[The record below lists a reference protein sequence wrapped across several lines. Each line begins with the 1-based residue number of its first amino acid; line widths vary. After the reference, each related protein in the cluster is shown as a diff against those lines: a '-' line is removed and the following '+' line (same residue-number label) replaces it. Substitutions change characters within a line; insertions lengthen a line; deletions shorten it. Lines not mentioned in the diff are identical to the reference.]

1 MSGERV
7 FSIPDQIARFARAK
21 EESNARY
28 LDIASVY
35 DGSSF
40 KGYVTRHHERDLT
53 CRYPPPPPNRLRVL
67 VTGANRGLGLALSK
81 QLHADVSRS
90 CSGEIALQ
98 GS

>member
-1 MSGERV
+1 MSEERV

-40 KGYVTRHHERDLT
+40 KGYVTH
-53 CRYPPPPPNRLRVL
+53 
-67 VTGANRGLGLALSK
+67 VTTR
-81 QLHADVSRS
+81 
-90 CSGEIALQ
+90 EI
-98 GS
+98 